1 MCDVQQ
7 GKVEPL
13 SNKRVTRVFRGIVYG
28 NLGLKWFE
36 MFALTFQASFHLH
49 LQFLGAFLYTNSCAS
64 PAGPLGLFVKVL
76 EGTDPSAIWEFF
88 T

>member
-36 MFALTFQASFHLH
+36 MFALTF
-49 LQFLGAFLYTNSCAS
+49 
-64 PAGPLGLFVKVL
+64 
-76 EGTDPSAIWEFF
+76 
-88 T
+88 